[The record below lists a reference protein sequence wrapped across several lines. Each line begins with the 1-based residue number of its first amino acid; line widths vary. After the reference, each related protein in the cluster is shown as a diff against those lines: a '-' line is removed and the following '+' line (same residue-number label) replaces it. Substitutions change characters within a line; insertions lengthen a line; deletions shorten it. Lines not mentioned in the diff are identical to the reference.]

1 MAFVAARDRRR
12 RRHHHLEHCVPM
24 GGKIVR
30 IIGIVWARFK
40 IGMMNLGYNIRR
52 LVQLARWRPRPLE
65 CSSLGVSVVHAVELH
80 DIQPH
85 DPIGNVANDLLFSR
99 RTMPHDVISVEAVV
113 LA

>member
-65 CSSLGVSVVHAVELH
+65 MQLAMRKRCTC
-80 DIQPH
+80 
-85 DPIGNVANDLLFSR
+85 R
-99 RTMPHDVISVEAVV
+99 RTS
-113 LA
+113 